1 MCATEK
7 IVPKEVFDTLSQ
19 DEKKAVQRKARI
31 ERRKKVVKLA
41 RRFEPA
47 IHQVEYALRECRGI
61 LTAAANLLGTKR
73 DVLQR
78 VIDRNPHLTRVLDS
92 IVEENLDKAEW
103 MLLEQ
108 VDQGNMS
115 AISLLLKTKGKER
128 GYTERNTLEHEIGD
142 KTRNSAA
149 LIEAMRKGIGTQVET
164 EDTIIE
170 GDNYTWVESQ
180 PAEQNHDQ
188 TS

>member
-1 MCATEK
+1 MYDAEK

-19 DEKKAVQRKARI
+19 DEKKAVQRKARV
-31 ERRKKVVKLA
+31 ERRKKVKKLV
-41 RRFEPA
+41 RRFQPA
-47 IHQVEYALRECRGI
+47 IHQVEYALRESRGI

-78 VIDRNPHLTRVLDS
+78 VIDTNPHLSRVLNS
-92 IVEENLDKAEW
+92 ILEENLDKAEW

-142 KTRNSAA
+142 KTRSSAA
-149 LIEAMRKGIGTQVET
+149 LIEAMRKGLGTTIET
-164 EDTIIE
+164 EEIIE
-170 GDNYTWVESQ
+170 GDDYKWVESKQ
-180 PAEQNHDQ
+180 VEQSQD
-188 TS
+188 